1 MNTWNDIACEIMLNW
16 IMSVLSIGGIIAFIG
31 FVIDKLRARQEI
43 RKLTSEKYI
52 RYRIN
57 RWNTRGY

>member
-1 MNTWNDIACEIMLNW
+1 MYEFVLYWLICL
-16 IMSVLSIGGIIAFIG
+16 LSICGIIGTIG
-31 FVIDKLRARQEI
+31 FVVDKLRTRQEI
-43 RKLTSEKYI
+43 RKITSEKYI

>member
-1 MNTWNDIACEIMLNW
+1 MNWNDIACEIMLNW
-16 IMSVLSIGGIIAFIG
+16 ICGTLSIGAIIGFIG
-31 FVIDKLRARQEI
+31 FVIDKLRTRQEI
-43 RKLTSEKYI
+43 RKITSEKYI